1 MRKVVYRGSNN
12 DYDHHFAYQ
21 AKPLDY
27 LFTGEPQSKY
37 PVLHYR
43 AFGGTGFMFLGR
55 LGSPAS
61 ALKSWGPILSNFR
74 GRFFHA
80 FGVKNFKKNFCKAI
94 ASA

>member
-37 PVLHYR
+37 PVLHQG
-43 AFGGTGFMFLGR
+43 AFGSTVDSFNSKGLNSKQSLIRKHF
-55 LGSPAS
+55 
-61 ALKSWGPILSNFR
+61 W
-74 GRFFHA
+74 
-80 FGVKNFKKNFCKAI
+80 
-94 ASA
+94 